1 MATIP
6 RGRTA
11 PDEQASTRAAKAGAL
26 DSFGGDAQAEVS
38 RLSAELAEE
47 KRRSAELQEFLEEAA
62 EGLHMVG
69 PDGTILWAN
78 AAELCMLGYERGEYI
93 GHNITEF
100 HADRGTVEDFL
111 ARLLRGE
118 TLNGRAARLR
128 CKDGS
133 IKHVSVSSSGMFRDG
148 DFVHTRCFTRDVTRE
163 REAEEVQARLAAIV
177 ESSDDAIISK
187 TLDGTITSWNDA
199 AERMYEFTADEMIG
213 SSVLKIVPPE
223 LHGDEEALLARIRK
237 GERIDH
243 YQTTRLTR
251 SGRRLDVSLTVS
263 PIRDADGCVV
273 GASKIAR
280 DVSAQL
286 DAQRRKDQFLA
297 ILAHELR
304 NPLAPVRLA
313 IRIFRESSVTDEQ
326 RGRAQQIAERQ
337 TEHMARLLDD
347 LLDVSRISTGRV
359 ELKKE
364 RVELGPLVRHSVEAV
379 KAQMDEKH
387 HAFEMNLPAE
397 PIRLEA
403 DPVRV
408 QQIVANLLVNAAK
421 YTDDGGRIA
430 LSVRREG
437 AEAVI
442 AVKDNGIGFEPAM
455 APRLFTLF
463 AQAEGVVDRAAGGL
477 GIGLALVREFAERHG
492 GSVSARSAGA
502 LQGSEFTVRLPCE
515 PA

>member
-1 MATIP
+1 M
-6 RGRTA
+6 R
-11 PDEQASTRAAKAGAL
+11 
-26 DSFGGDAQAEVS
+26 
-38 RLSAELAEE
+38 
-47 KRRSAELQEFLEEAA
+47 
-62 EGLHMVG
+62 
-69 PDGTILWAN
+69 
-78 AAELCMLGYERGEYI
+78 
-93 GHNITEF
+93 
-100 HADRGTVEDFL
+100 
-111 ARLLRGE
+111 
-118 TLNGRAARLR
+118 
-128 CKDGS
+128 
-133 IKHVSVSSSGMFRDG
+133 
-148 DFVHTRCFTRDVTRE
+148 
-163 REAEEVQARLAAIV
+163 
-177 ESSDDAIISK
+177 
-187 TLDGTITSWNDA
+187 
-199 AERMYEFTADEMIG
+199 
-213 SSVLKIVPPE
+213 
-223 LHGDEEALLARIRK
+223 DEEALLARIRK

-347 LLDVSRISTGRV
+347 LLDVSRITTGRV

-364 RVELGPLVRHSVEAV
+364 RVELGSLVRHSVEAV
-379 KAQMDEKH
+379 KAQLDEKG
-387 HAFEMNLPAE
+387 HAFEMSLPAE
-397 PIRLEA
+397 PIWLEA

-430 LSVRREG
+430 LSVRRDG
-437 AEAVI
+437 AEVVI
-442 AVKDNGIGFEPAM
+442 AVKDNGIGFDPAM

-463 AQAEGVVDRAAGGL
+463 AQAEGAVGRAAGGL
-477 GIGLALVREFAERHG
+477 GIGLALVREFVERHG
-492 GSVSARSAGA
+492 GSVSARSAGP